1 MDWYYP
7 STPAEAARILE
18 EEGHMPH
25 GGGTGLL
32 RRGFR
37 DIRGLVDLSGL
48 KLKESNS
55 DEDWVYLGSGL
66 TFSETVETLSAL
78 WEDCILIRSLSRAAA
93 TPLRNRITLG
103 GSIADFPLWSDLM
116 GPLYALGAEIE
127 IYGEEEPLRFPLKEY
142 LDGRHKERKGLITG
156 LYIPFKRWQS
166 WYGRYTRV
174 TFDYPM
180 LNISILL
187 KPDAGIIRDIRIV
200 IVGTTSKMNR
210 LKELEE
216 YLINR
221 PLSMA
226 DISLPEEM
234 LHFSFPRRKG
244 ISPEYLHHHASV
256 LLERGLSEIIRG
268 SIS

>member
-7 STPAEAARILE
+7 STAAEAAYILE
-18 EEGHMPH
+18 KEGHVPH

-48 KLKESNS
+48 KLKEAKSH
-55 DEDWVYLGSGL
+55 EGWIYLGSGL
-66 TFSETVETLSAL
+66 TFSETVEKLSSL
-78 WEDCILIRSLSRAAA
+78 WADCILVRSLSRAAA

-116 GPLYALGAEIE
+116 GPLYALGAELE
-127 IYGEEEPLRFPLKEY
+127 LYDKEPLRIPLRQY
-142 LDGRHKERKGLITG
+142 LDGRHKEQKGLITG
-156 LYIPFKRWQS
+156 ICIPFNSWQS

-187 KPDAGIIRDIRIV
+187 KPHAGIIRDIRIV

-210 LKELEE
+210 PRELEE
-216 YLINR
+216 YFMNR
-221 PLSMA
+221 PLNME
-226 DISLPEEM
+226 DISLPPEM
-234 LHFSFPRRKG
+234 LNFSFPRRKG
-244 ISPEYLHHHASV
+244 ISPEYLHHYASV
-256 LLERGLSEIIRG
+256 LLKRGLSEILRE
-268 SIS
+268 SLS